1 MRYSADILTLL
12 RFILASVICVFAFVG
27 SSADIV
33 LILFLLAELTDAFD
47 GTCARKWPFEK
58 GKEPKYRRFA
68 AKSDMVIDAFLWFS
82 TALFVATQLN
92 CPLGASILLITI
104 TIAGIIELAVYG
116 KFFGHP
122 DDCTPNSLCK
132 RNFPLAKKIIL
143 ARRAFYLITVIIL
156 AAYLLISASW
166 GLWLKIAI
174 LIISLAIGI
183 FLWFFLRQRRHNISR
198 DAVKLEQKLAK
209 KATKK
214 SPKL

>member
-1 MRYSADILTLL
+1 MRYLADILTLL
-12 RFILASVICVFAFVG
+12 RLILASVICILAFIG
-27 SSADIV
+27 GSADVV
-33 LILFLLAELTDAFD
+33 LIIFLLAELTDAFD

-68 AKSDMVIDAFLWFS
+68 AKTDMIIDAFLWFS

-92 CPLGASILLITI
+92 CPLGASILLIMT
-104 TIAGIIELAVYG
+104 TTAGIIELAVYG

-122 DDCTPNSLCK
+122 DDCAKNSLCQ

-143 ARRAFYLITVIIL
+143 ARRAFYLITIIIL

-166 GLWLKIAI
+166 GLHTKIII
-174 LIISLAIGI
+174 LIICLAVGV

-198 DAVKLEQKLAK
+198 DAVKLEQKLANS
-209 KATKK
+209 TKK
-214 SPKL
+214 SPKS